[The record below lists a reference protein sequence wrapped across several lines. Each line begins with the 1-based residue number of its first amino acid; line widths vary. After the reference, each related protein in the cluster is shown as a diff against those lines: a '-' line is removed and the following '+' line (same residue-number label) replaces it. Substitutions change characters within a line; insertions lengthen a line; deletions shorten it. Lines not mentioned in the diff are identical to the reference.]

1 MTGCPSGC
9 FWLYLEAPAMV
20 TGQCRLFFSQLV
32 VTCHSHNGGNG
43 CYLVLCH
50 AVSCFCHDVPCCA
63 MLCHAVP
70 CCAMLCHAVPCCA
83 MLCHTALCL
92 ALMASSMLQAFKGEY
107 KWILY
112 GDDDTF
118 FFVDGVLELL
128 QDFDPSL
135 PYFIT
140 GMSSARPVCFKP
152 Q

>member
-1 MTGCPSGC
+1 MQGMPLPVLWS
-9 FWLYLEAPAMV
+9 LSA
-20 TGQCRLFFSQLV
+20 
-32 VTCHSHNGGNG
+32 
-43 CYLVLCH
+43 VLCY
-50 AVSCFCHDVPCCA
+50 AMLCCVMPCCA
-63 MLCHAVP
+63 ILRFVAQCFDLML
-70 CCAMLCHAVPCCA
+70 L
-83 MLCHTALCL
+83 
-92 ALMASSMLQAFKGEY
+92 SMLQAFKGDY

-140 GMSSARPVCFKP
+140 GMSSLQSSIV

>member
-1 MTGCPSGC
+1 
-9 FWLYLEAPAMV
+9 V
-20 TGQCRLFFSQLV
+20 
-32 VTCHSHNGGNG
+32 
-43 CYLVLCH
+43 
-50 AVSCFCHDVPCCA
+50 
-63 MLCHAVP
+63 
-70 CCAMLCHAVPCCA
+70 
-83 MLCHTALCL
+83 
-92 ALMASSMLQAFKGEY
+92 QAFEGDY

-140 GMSSARPVCFKP
+140 GIPYLSCPPELLQHHVLMSQICLHRMKQEGCYVGILEQCL

>member
-1 MTGCPSGC
+1 M
-9 FWLYLEAPAMV
+9 
-20 TGQCRLFFSQLV
+20 
-32 VTCHSHNGGNG
+32 
-43 CYLVLCH
+43 
-50 AVSCFCHDVPCCA
+50 
-63 MLCHAVP
+63 
-70 CCAMLCHAVPCCA
+70 
-83 MLCHTALCL
+83 
-92 ALMASSMLQAFKGEY
+92 QAFEGDY

-140 GMSSARPVCFKP
+140 GIPYLASPPELLSHHVLMSQICLHRMK